1 MSTTQ
6 HKPED
11 NTPLQAQQEEVQV
24 ESSEFTTAT
33 VETSISAVTQ
43 PSGAIVARNWT
54 PSITPNSEIRT
65 FLYSAS
71 WQTSNAAGTLLTM
84 SSPSPL
90 SGPIALPHAF
100 MQNITLDPV
109 SGNTPTMSGLTHF
122 ALQYL
127 SNGLYRTGY
136 KVFVTINGTQF
147 HSGSLFVVAVPQ
159 PHVLLK
165 PLTNQLPNASVSYA
179 CGDVYNLAQQG
190 VFPSGRLLP
199 RTNSQLALDLPYVG
213 QDAYTSTA
221 NRPVDYFLFVIV
233 ETVLGIPTSGNA
245 PTLQVVVEAQPVAP
259 IFLAPHRPLSWTNNL
274 SNFTPIPALPSPAS
288 FQGVRVLPAQ
298 SGIASEALGAIQS
311 VHWKNNLNSLSHLP
325 PRIEDFR
332 SILSRPTI
340 KALVEVGT
348 SYQVGAVIAQWE
360 VSPINDIL
368 TTGTTTGVR
377 TIEGSTYLH
386 SFSRLFLQWTGSII
400 YTIEWTGPAVSA
412 GRLILGYQP
421 NAVRESKTNSYEPA
435 LPTGNILSS
444 LTQGPHVIWDLSNST
459 SISFRADYALPSDWA
474 AVNPLVSVSGTNGS
488 TQNGGV
494 INFSSSGSCFLALLT
509 PIVTP
514 TVTST
519 SFKLVLSES
528 AGPDFSLRYFAPR
541 SPNTYPIYN
550 GIVDQG
556 PVAVPEPLG
565 ETTQIGQEIS
575 VQKVL
580 EHPRYYG
587 NYTFTQNKVLEIP
600 LSLISY
606 STSNNNAQISPA
618 RLFPSLFTQ
627 IHADLRIIV
636 TTSSNTSVFVAYQ
649 PPGTT
654 PTVFGTV
661 PLTRTALSMANFTIF
676 STMAD
681 NTGFELIV
689 PYPGNHATFQTSLS
703 TTLRSDNVYQATQD
717 QNDPGNL
724 GTLLVVNKDIAA
736 TTANQISVTVYLALL
751 NAKCYIP
758 RPFGPLTS
766 QIVQPTALLARGAE
780 DEPDFWEDSEEGASV
795 FQAPH
800 VNNLEKG
807 DQIMLS
813 VTLDILESV
822 RELCSDLM
830 DDVDTV
836 RGRARAAKFAWMIQ
850 STFEE
855 WKKTDPDTSD
865 FFSDVSLV
873 EPVIFQSPP
882 PPTAREKAARLEE
895 FFDYMYGCVGID
907 CNEEEVHTIC
917 DAVNAVIDSFYDSD
931 GDFIGEI
938 RDRFA
943 ELPLSY
949 PEGPDCEGVWFRGE
963 FYRCLYVTT
972 QNRFFPQVAAYSP
985 LEVEHNL
992 FALYEALRQF
1002 ELMCIADPLSTSYH
1016 YQRLLFFLLQQA
1028 WVISEMKSMIR
1039 QKLAFL
1045 YTMIQHPERIFA
1057 GWDWEQFHTRPFRYI
1072 CSMVGV
1078 EAAQT
1083 DGFFSGTEEGEFQA
1097 PTSCDQKFWNLIRA
1111 YRDAMIVNPWHTFEV
1126 CYVSF
1131 YDLACRNDVPEWFKR
1146 AVEDACFDTL
1156 CARVAERVDVNNEVL
1171 IERFRQLYD
1180 EIFAEEPEFF
1190 SDDEFDENLQFQ
1202 APPPPSRQ
1210 PFPPIS
1216 PVLPRPPT
1224 PLPTEIPDDED
1235 EDEPDDIAVYYVDN
1249 GLYRH
1254 WGIRNRDQAI
1264 SLKAHGF
1271 QARVSYTPE
1280 DLGKHVD
1287 YTRIGYNEWCKAV
1300 CRLGQIYDYSITN
1313 NCTDFVEE
1321 ITSYRHSFQN
1331 TGYWL
1336 AAGIVAAA
1344 VATTAIFQSPPSWDE
1359 RPFYSEQT
1367 TPKEKKV
1374 SLRRFPTH
1382 RVHRWRR
1389 ATLEKIV
1396 QMKKIQFQAP
1406 INLQISNPAV
1416 DRAASVTTAATL
1428 ETLDEVKQM
1437 VPVLVNSASTVASSL
1452 SAASASV
1459 EHLTKSMESF
1469 LENATSAIP
1478 GVVSAMETSASELI
1492 SSASKKIASII
1503 LKVIGFTLVIFGNPS
1518 PSTIAG
1524 IVALLVA
1531 EVYDNAYLRKKMS
1544 DLAIS
1549 FSTKVKDLV
1558 GSFFGV
1564 TSCCD
1569 EEPIFEDIDEAFHR
1583 YMLTRTETDLEFQA
1597 PSRLQEFNQGVLAM
1611 KNVEWIIEKIKDLI
1625 DWLINK
1631 LKAKERATPEDYL
1644 KSRAD
1649 YITDL
1654 YRDSLATASCQNV
1667 DVLLLN
1673 QRIKDVRD
1681 MLAYCTNH
1689 RLAGATQILSRTL
1702 ANYEQT
1708 SRKLKTSVYSSR
1720 PEPLVVYIHGTPGVG
1735 KSLLSNMI
1743 ASAYCKRRGLD
1754 FKTSVFAQPPGSEYF
1769 DGYTGQPVHVIDDFC
1784 QNTTG
1789 EDVKLF
1795 CQMVSTTPFVP
1806 PMAALE
1812 EKGVQYRSR
1821 LILATSNMATPQSN
1835 EIRIPGALERRCHIK
1850 VRAILARAFQ
1860 TPAGRLDM
1868 TEAFK
1873 ELGPSK
1879 SPDFKADCPYLNGA
1893 AITLSVTRG
1902 EDRTREHM
1910 SVYDLCDMIFEEL
1923 DERDG
1928 CQSAFANIIYQA
1940 PSSNVI
1946 SFCKH
1951 VNHSPDSCHNIF
1963 IATPSGPIVHRFDSV
1978 NDRNAWLLSQ
1988 IPKLPDAGNVR
1999 CCPCKNPDCAKVQF
2013 SFKTSEDQIRS
2024 QVINFPGRE
2033 VAEWWLRYACG
2044 KPDGKYVLESEIWP
2058 APPVFI
2064 PTAQPLKNE
2073 SLEKELKKLKKRSLI
2088 SFTITGISAIAS
2100 AIGLLIYF
2108 LKRRRD
2114 PEPQAPYSGAGGRQR
2129 QPPQNRPVPQR
2140 IVHYQAPYRM
2150 PQIYTKIEKNCTS
2163 ITYNWDSH
2171 SFDLTALFIAGR
2183 TFVCNN
2189 HAFSKSNTVE
2199 ICGKK
2204 YKPEELNPELLV
2216 RPSGAT
2222 DVVICTLPKGDERK
2236 NLVPYLLSQKER
2248 PTHDDVLMV
2257 SRSKTISANF
2267 ECTGFKG
2274 RKSVSVK
2281 EYDNKDETEF
2291 NRCYTYDLK
2300 STPGMC
2306 GAALISR
2313 NPARETLLGIHFAG
2327 GPGVGIGVP
2336 LYKED
2341 FEHLFQGNLKPI
2353 EHPGQPNHIPRRS
2366 ALKKSPA
2373 YGAFPVKSEPA
2384 ILSQKD
2390 KRCEVELD
2398 EVMFSKHVPDHP
2410 GWPTLEPAMA
2420 YVVEELMAKCG
2431 FSKDDPTP
2439 MWTLDQ
2445 AINGDGV
2452 MEGIDM
2458 GQSAGYPFSAMGRS
2472 RKSFFEWNGEKWI
2485 PTEELEKLVQ
2495 HALEHPDDYYYATFL
2510 KDELRP
2516 IEKVR
2521 AGKTRL
2527 VDSDSL
2533 PRILAMRM
2541 VFGPLFEAMLRKN
2554 GSEIH
2559 SAVGCNP
2566 DVDWTRF
2573 YYEMGPDSFPY
2584 CFDLDYSC
2592 FDSSE
2597 PKIAF
2602 LLMAKYLEPYFQHDV
2617 TPFLA
2622 AVGTS
2627 KHVYGDKAFEME
2639 GGMPSGCVGT
2649 SMFNCINNS
2658 AFIVS
2663 ALIALKIN
2671 PSSCKWICYG
2681 DDVIISTDEKG
2692 LSRKIAE
2699 FYSKNTNLKVTP
2711 ASKSG
2716 DFPEESTFYDVS
2728 FLKRF
2733 FVHDSHYPEL
2743 IHPYMPLEH
2752 LEQSSM
2758 WQTDGEYQQKLES
2771 LAQLAFHAGGPDYRK
2786 FCETIQKQCRSRGVE
2801 VYFRPFEFHMA
2812 MWYAHFM

>member
-1 MSTTQ
+1 MSSSQ

-24 ESSEFTTAT
+24 ESSAFTTAT
-33 VETSISAVTQ
+33 TETSIVAQTQ
-43 PSGAIVARNWT
+43 QSGQVVRRNWV
-54 PSITPNSEIRT
+54 PSETPNSEIRT
-65 FLYSAS
+65 FLYAAS
-71 WQTSNAAGTLLTM
+71 WATNNAQGTMLTFN
-84 SSPSPL
+84 SPTAL
-90 SGPIALPHAF
+90 SGPIALPHALITGS
-100 MQNITLDPV
+100 QPTETLDPIT
-109 SGNTPTMSGLTHF
+109 GATPTMSGYTHF
-122 ALQYL
+122 GLQYV

-136 KVFVTINGTQF
+136 KLFVSVNGTQF
-147 HSGSLFVVAVPQ
+147 HSGSLFVICVPQ

-165 PLTNQLPNASVSYA
+165 PLSNQLPDVTLNYN
-179 CGDVYNLAQQG
+179 CGDIYNFAQQG
-190 VFPSGRLLP
+190 IFPSGRLLP
-199 RTNSQLALDLPYVG
+199 RSNSQLELDLPYSG

-221 NRPVDYFLFVIV
+221 TRHVDYFVFVLV
-233 ETVLGIPTSGNA
+233 ETPLGIPTQGTA
-245 PTLQVVVEAQPVAP
+245 PTLQVVVEAQPVKP
-259 IFLAPHRPLSWTNNL
+259 VFLAPHRPVRFTNNL
-274 SNFTPIPALPSPAS
+274 GTFTNLPALPAPAS
-288 FQGVRVLPAQ
+288 FEGVRILPAQ
-298 SGIASEALGAIQS
+298 SGIASEAQGAIQG
-311 VHWKNNLNSLSHLP
+311 VHWKNNHHSLDHLP
-325 PRIEDFR
+325 ARIEDFR
-332 SILSRPTI
+332 SLLSRPTI

-348 SYQVGAVIAQWE
+348 SYTVGTVLAQWE

-368 TTGTTTGVR
+368 TSGGATGVR
-377 TIEGSTYLH
+377 TIEGSTFLH
-386 SFSRLFLQWTGSII
+386 SFSRLFLQWTGSIV
-400 YTIEWTGPAVSA
+400 YTVEWTGPAVSA
-412 GRLILGYQP
+412 GRLILGFQP
-421 NAVRESKTNSYEPA
+421 NANRESKLGSYAPA
-435 LPTGNILSS
+435 LPTGNVLSS
-444 LTQGPHVIWDLSNST
+444 LSQGPHMIWDLSNST
-459 SISFRADYALPSDWA
+459 SMSFRADFALPSEWA
-474 AVNPLVSVSGTNGS
+474 AVNPLVTAGTAGGTNPS
-488 TQNGGV
+488 QTTQNGGV
-494 INFSSSGSCFLALLT
+494 INFSSSGSCYLALLT

-514 TVTST
+514 TVVQS
-519 SFKLVLSES
+519 SFKIVLSES

-550 GIVDQG
+550 GIIDQG
-556 PVAVPEPLG
+556 PVNIPEPLG
-565 ETTQIGQEIS
+565 ESTTPFQEIS
-575 VQKVL
+575 VAQVL
-580 EHPRYYG
+580 AHPRLYG
-587 NYTFTQNKVLEIP
+587 NFSFTQNRVLEIP

-606 STSNNNAQISPA
+606 SKGPGANTNSAQITPA
-618 RLFPSLFTQ
+618 RLFASLFTQ
-627 IHADLRIIV
+627 IQADLRIIV
-636 TTSSNTSVFVAYQ
+636 TTSANTSVFVAYQ

-654 PTVFGTV
+654 PTVFGQV
-661 PLTRTALSMANFTIF
+661 PLSRAALSMANFTIF

-681 NTGFELIV
+681 NVGFELVV
-689 PYPGNHATFQTSLS
+689 PYPGNHATFQTSLC
-703 TTLRSDNVYQATQD
+703 TTLRSDNVYQASQD

-724 GTLLVVNKDIAA
+724 GTLLVVNKDIAQA
-736 TTANQISVTVYLALL
+736 TVSQISVTVYLGLL
-751 NAKCYIP
+751 NAKCFIP

-766 QIVQPTALLARGAE
+766 QIVQPNSLSVRGAE
-780 DEPDFWEDSEEGASV
+780 DEPDFWEDQPEGEESF

-800 VNNLEKG
+800 LTSLKIEQAK
-807 DQIMLS
+807 DQ
-813 VTLDILESV
+813 V
-822 RELCSDLM
+822 
-830 DDVDTV
+830 
-836 RGRARAAKFAWMIQ
+836 AR
-850 STFEE
+850 FEE
-855 WKKTDPDTSD
+855 YFDWLYSEVGDTISPEHALAIC
-865 FFSDVSLV
+865 SAV
-873 EPVIFQSPP
+873 ENAINQC
-882 PPTAREKAARLEE
+882 
-895 FFDYMYGCVGID
+895 DD
-907 CNEEEVHTIC
+907 EVENQI
-917 DAVNAVIDSFYDSD
+917 A
-931 GDFIGEI
+931 
-938 RDRFA
+938 FA
-943 ELPLSY
+943 ELPLEY
-949 PEGPDCEGVWFRGE
+949 PQSLPCPGVWFRGE
-963 FYRCLYVTT
+963 FYRCCYLPPD
-972 QNRFFPQVAAYSP
+972 NRFFPQVAAHSP
-985 LEVEHNL
+985 LPVEHNL
-992 FALYEALRQF
+992 CELYEALRAF
-1002 ELMCIADPLSTSYH
+1002 ETMCLIDPLATSH
-1016 YQRLLFFLLQQA
+1016 CYQALLTQLLDSNWVIPEMKTEIRKKMCFLL
-1028 WVISEMKSMIR
+1028 EMLS
-1039 QKLAFL
+1039 
-1045 YTMIQHPERIFA
+1045 HPERIMA
-1057 GWDWEQFHTRPFRYI
+1057 HWNWESCHTQAFRNLCQRIGRPLAP
-1072 CSMVGV
+1072 SMI
-1078 EAAQT
+1078 
-1083 DGFFSGTEEGEFQA
+1083 DDDYFSDEEDAEFQA
-1097 PTSCDQKFWNLIRA
+1097 PTSCDQKFLNLIQS
-1111 YRDAMIVNPWHTFEV
+1111 YRSAMLVNPWHTFEV
-1126 CYVSF
+1126 AYISF
-1131 YDLACRNDVPEWFKR
+1131 YDLTLREDVPQWFKDQ
-1146 AVEDACFDTL
+1146 VDDVCFENL
-1156 CARVAERVDVNNEVL
+1156 CARAGDRIDVDNSVL
-1171 IERFRQLYD
+1171 LESYRQAFD
-1180 EIFAEEPEFF
+1180 ELFSEEPDFF
-1190 SDDEFDENLQFQ
+1190 SDDEIEAEFQ
-1202 APPPPSRQ
+1202 APKPPVVAASAPR
-1210 PFPPIS
+1210 
-1216 PVLPRPPT
+1216 PRPPT
-1224 PLPTEIPDDED
+1224 PLPSPVVSEDED
-1235 EDEPDDIAVYYVDN
+1235 EGEDEPDDIYVYYVDN

-1254 WGIRNRDQAI
+1254 WGIRSKQQAI

-1271 QARVSYTPE
+1271 QCRVSYTPE

-1287 YTRIGYNEWCKAV
+1287 YCAVGYNEWCKAV
-1300 CRLGQIYDYSITN
+1300 CRLGQIYDYSITH

-1321 ITSYRHSFQN
+1321 ITSYQYSFQN

-1336 AAGIVAAA
+1336 AAGVVAAA
-1344 VATTAIFQSPPSWDE
+1344 VATTAIFHSVPPSWDE
-1359 RPFYSEQT
+1359 RPFLPEKT
-1367 TPKEKKV
+1367 TPRV
-1374 SLRRFPTH
+1374 VVVAPRR
-1382 RVHRWRR
+1382 RVHKWRR

-1396 QMKKIQFQAP
+1396 ELKRKMLFQAP
-1406 INLQISNPAV
+1406 INIQLTNPAV
-1416 DRAASVTTAATL
+1416 DRAASITTTATL
-1428 ETLDEVKQM
+1428 ETLDEVKNM

-1459 EHLTKSMESF
+1459 EHLTKSMETF
-1469 LENATSAIP
+1469 LENATAAIP
-1478 GVVSAMETSASELI
+1478 GAVSAMESTAGELI

-1524 IVALLVA
+1524 VIALLVA

-1544 DLAIS
+1544 DLAVS
-1549 FSTKVKDLV
+1549 FTSKIKDLV
-1558 GSFFGV
+1558 GSLFGV
-1564 TSCCD
+1564 SSCCD
-1569 EEPIFEDIDEAFHR
+1569 EEPIFDDIDDAFHR
-1583 YMLTRTETDLEFQA
+1583 YMLTRTETDFEFQA

-1611 KNVEWIIEKIKDLI
+1611 KNVEWIIEKVKELI
-1625 DWLINK
+1625 DWLIAK
-1631 LKAKERATPEDYL
+1631 LKSKEKSSPEDYL

-1667 DVLLLN
+1667 DVNLLN
-1673 QRIKDVRD
+1673 QRVKDTRD

-1689 RLAGATQILSRTL
+1689 RLAGAAHILSRTL

-1708 SRKLKTSVYSSR
+1708 SRKLKTSVYASR
-1720 PEPLVVYIHGTPGVG
+1720 PEPLVIYIHGSPGVG
-1735 KSLLSNMI
+1735 KSLLSNII
-1743 ASAYCKRRGLD
+1743 ASAYCKRKGID

-1850 VRAILARAFQ
+1850 VRAVLARAFQ

-1868 TEAFK
+1868 AEAFK
-1873 ELGPSK
+1873 ELGPAK

-1893 AITLSVTRG
+1893 AMTLSVTRG

-1910 SVYDLCDMIFEEL
+1910 SVYDLCDMIFDEL

-1928 CQSAFANIIYQA
+1928 NQTAFSNIIFQS
-1940 PSSNVI
+1940 PSQNVI

-1951 VNHSPDSCHNIF
+1951 VDHSPDSCFNIF
-1963 IATPSGPIVHRFDSV
+1963 IATSQGPIVHRFDSAE
-1978 NDRNAWLLSQ
+1978 DRNSWLQSQ
-1988 IPKLPDAGNVR
+1988 IPPLPKAGNVR
-1999 CCPCKNPDCAKVQF
+1999 CCPCKNPDCAKIQF
-2013 SFKTSEDQIRS
+2013 TFKTDDEQIRS

-2033 VAEWWLRYACG
+2033 VAEWWLRFVCGRPGSAYA
-2044 KPDGKYVLESEIWP
+2044 LESEIWP
-2058 APPVFI
+2058 APPIFI
-2064 PTAQPLKNE
+2064 PTAQPIKNE
-2073 SLEKELKKLKKRSLI
+2073 SIEKELKKLKKRSLI

-2108 LKRRRD
+2108 LRRRRD

-2129 QPPQNRPVPQR
+2129 QPPQQRPVPQR

-2150 PQIYTKIEKNCTS
+2150 PQIYPKVEKNCTS
-2163 ITYNWDSH
+2163 ITFHQDSH
-2171 SFDLTALFIAGR
+2171 SFDLTALFICGR

-2189 HAFSKSNTVE
+2189 HAFSHSHTIE
-2199 ICGKK
+2199 IGGHK
-2204 YKPEELNPELLV
+2204 YKPEELSPELLV

-2222 DVVICTLPKGDERK
+2222 DVVICTLPRGDERK
-2236 NLVPYLLSQKER
+2236 NLVPYLLSQKDR
-2248 PTHDDVLMV
+2248 PTNDDVLMV
-2257 SRSKTISANF
+2257 SRSKTIAANF
-2267 ECTGFKG
+2267 ECTNLRG
-2274 RKSVSVK
+2274 RKSVCVK
-2281 EYDNKDETEF
+2281 EFDNADEQNF
-2291 NRCYTYDLK
+2291 HRCYTYDLK

-2341 FEHLFQGNLKPI
+2341 FAHLFQGNLKPI

-2390 KRCEVELD
+2390 KRCEVDLD
-2398 EVMFSKHVPDHP
+2398 EVMFSKHVPDHE

-2420 YVVEELMAKCG
+2420 YVVEELMQKCG
-2431 FSKDDPTP
+2431 FSKDDPVP
-2439 MWTLDQ
+2439 MWTLEQ

-2458 GQSAGYPFSAMGRS
+2458 GQSAGYPFSAQGRS
-2472 RKSFFEWNGEKWI
+2472 RRSFFEWDGEKWQA
-2485 PTEELEKLVQ
+2485 TEELKKLVE

-2516 IEKVR
+2516 SEKVK

-2597 PKIAF
+2597 PKVAF

-2622 AVGTS
+2622 AVATS
-2627 KHVYGDKAFEME
+2627 KHVYGDKAYEME

-2663 ALIALKIN
+2663 ALIALKVS
-2671 PSSCKWICYG
+2671 PDSCKWICYG
-2681 DDVIISTDEKG
+2681 DDVIISTDEKA
-2692 LSRKIAE
+2692 LSRRIAD
-2699 FYSKNTNLKVTP
+2699 FYAKNTNLKVTP
-2711 ASKSG
+2711 ACKSG
-2716 DFPEESTFYDVS
+2716 DFPEESTFYEVS

-2733 FVHDSHYPEL
+2733 FVHDSHYPQL

-2758 WQTDGEYQQKLES
+2758 WQTDGEYQQKLDS

-2786 FCETIQKQCRSRGVE
+2786 FCDTIQKKCRSRGTE
-2801 VYFRPFEFHMA
+2801 VYFRPFEYYMA

>member
-1 MSTTQ
+1 MSSSQ

-24 ESSEFTTAT
+24 ESSAFTTAT
-33 VETSISAVTQ
+33 TETSIVAQTQ
-43 PSGAIVARNWT
+43 QSGQVVRRNWV
-54 PSITPNSEIRT
+54 PSETPNSEIRT
-65 FLYSAS
+65 FLYAAD
-71 WQTSNAAGTLLTM
+71 WQTSNAQGTMLTFT
-84 SSPSPL
+84 SPTRL
-90 SGPIALPHAF
+90 SGPIALPHAL
-100 MQNITLDPV
+100 ITGSQATEVLDPIT
-109 SGNTPTMSGLTHF
+109 GADPTMSGYTHF
-122 ALQYL
+122 GLQYV

-136 KVFVTINGTQF
+136 KIFVSVNGTQF
-147 HSGSLFVVAVPQ
+147 HSGSLFVVCVPQ

-165 PLTNQLPNASVSYA
+165 PLSNQLPNVALNYN

-190 VFPSGRLLP
+190 IFPSGRLLP
-199 RTNSQLALDLPYVG
+199 RSNSQLEIDLPYAG

-221 NRPVDYFLFVIV
+221 TRHVDYFIFVIV
-233 ETVLGIPTSGNA
+233 ETLLGIPTSGNA
-245 PTLQVVVEAQPVAP
+245 PTLQVVVEAQPVKP
-259 IFLAPHRPLSWTNNL
+259 VFLAPHRPIRFTNNL
-274 SNFTPIPALPSPAS
+274 STFTPLPALPAPAS
-288 FQGVRVLPAQ
+288 FEGVRVLPAQ
-298 SGIASEALGAIQS
+298 SGIASEAQGAIQG
-311 VHWKNNLNSLSHLP
+311 VHWRNNHHSLDHLP
-325 PRIEDFR
+325 ARIEDFR
-332 SILSRPTI
+332 ALLSRPTI

-348 SYQVGAVIAQWE
+348 SYTVGTVLAQWE

-368 TTGTTTGVR
+368 TSGGQNGVR
-377 TIEGSTYLH
+377 TIEGSTFLH
-386 SFSRLFLQWTGSII
+386 SFSRLFLQWTGSIV
-400 YTIEWTGPAVSA
+400 YTVEWTGPAVSA
-412 GRLILGYQP
+412 GRIILGFQP
-421 NAVRESKTNSYEPA
+421 NANRESKLGSYAPA
-435 LPTGNILSS
+435 LPTGNVLSS
-444 LTQGPHVIWDLSNST
+444 LTQGPHMIWDLSNST
-459 SISFRADYALPSDWA
+459 SMSFRADFALPSEWA
-474 AVNPLVSVSGTNGS
+474 AVNPLVSAGSNTGGTDSRS

-494 INFSSSGSCFLALLT
+494 INFTSSGSCYLALLT

-514 TVTST
+514 TVVQS
-519 SFKLVLSES
+519 SFKIVLSES

-550 GIVDQG
+550 GIIDQG
-556 PVAVPEPLG
+556 PVNIPEPLG
-565 ETTQIGQEIS
+565 ESTTPFQEIS
-575 VQKVL
+575 VSQVL
-580 EHPRYYG
+580 AHPRFYG
-587 NYTFTQNKVLEIP
+587 NFIFTQNRVLEIP

-606 STSNNNAQISPA
+606 SDGTGNGHNTAQISPA
-618 RLFPSLFTQ
+618 RLFASLFTQ
-627 IHADLRIIV
+627 IQADLRIIV
-636 TTSSNTSVFVAYQ
+636 TTSANTSVFVAYQ

-654 PTVFGTV
+654 PTVFGQV
-661 PLTRTALSMANFTIF
+661 PLSRAALSMANFTIF

-681 NTGFELIV
+681 NVGFELVV

-703 TTLRSDNVYQATQD
+703 TTLRSDNVYQASQD

-724 GTLLVVNKDIAA
+724 GTLLVVNKDIAQ
-736 TTANQISVTVYLALL
+736 TTVSQISVTVYLGLL
-751 NAKCYIP
+751 NAKCFVP

-766 QIVQPTALLARGAE
+766 QIVQPASLSVRGA
-780 DEPDFWEDSEEGASV
+780 DNEPDFWEDQPEGEESF

-800 VNNLEKG
+800 LTTLKQEQAKDQAARFEEYFDWLYAEIG
-807 DQIMLS
+807 DS
-813 VTLDILESV
+813 VTPEHALAICAAVERAINQCDDEIENQM
-822 RELCSDLM
+822 LC
-830 DDVDTV
+830 
-836 RGRARAAKFAWMIQ
+836 
-850 STFEE
+850 
-855 WKKTDPDTSD
+855 
-865 FFSDVSLV
+865 
-873 EPVIFQSPP
+873 
-882 PPTAREKAARLEE
+882 
-895 FFDYMYGCVGID
+895 
-907 CNEEEVHTIC
+907 
-917 DAVNAVIDSFYDSD
+917 
-931 GDFIGEI
+931 
-938 RDRFA
+938 A
-943 ELPLSY
+943 ELPLEY
-949 PEGPDCEGVWFRGE
+949 PKSLPCPGVWFRGE
-963 FYRCLYVTT
+963 FYRCCYLPPE
-972 QNRFFPQVAAYSP
+972 NRFFPQVAAYSP
-985 LEVEHNL
+985 LPVEHNL
-992 FALYEALRQF
+992 CELYEALRAF
-1002 ELMCIADPLSTSYH
+1002 EIMCMIDPLSTSH
-1016 YQRLLFFLLQQA
+1016 CYQGLLQQLLGSNWVIPEMKAMIRRKLCFLLQM
-1028 WVISEMKSMIR
+1028 IS
-1039 QKLAFL
+1039 Q
-1045 YTMIQHPERIFA
+1045 PERLLPH
-1057 GWDWEQFHTRPFRYI
+1057 WDWEACHTQAFRDL
-1072 CSMVGV
+1072 CQRVGKPLAPSMI
-1078 EAAQT
+1078 
-1083 DGFFSGTEEGEFQA
+1083 DYDYFSGEEEAEFQA
-1097 PTSCDQKFWNLIRA
+1097 PTSCDQKFLNLIQC
-1111 YRDAMIVNPWHTFEV
+1111 YRNAMLVNPWHTFEV
-1126 CYVSF
+1126 AYISF
-1131 YDLACRNDVPEWFKR
+1131 YDLTLRDDVPQWFKDQ
-1146 AVEDACFDTL
+1146 VDDVCYENL
-1156 CARVAERVDVNNEVL
+1156 CASTGDRIDADNSVL
-1171 IERFRQLYD
+1171 LESYRQAFD
-1180 EIFAEEPEFF
+1180 ELFSEEPDFF
-1190 SDDEFDENLQFQ
+1190 SDDEIEAEFQ
-1202 APPPPSRQ
+1202 APKPPRPAASA
-1210 PFPPIS
+1210 PIS
-1216 PVLPRPPT
+1216 RPPT
-1224 PLPTEIPDDED
+1224 PLPSPVVSED
-1235 EDEPDDIAVYYVDN
+1235 EDEGEDDPDDIHVYYVDT

-1254 WGIRNRDQAI
+1254 WGIRNRQQAI

-1271 QARVSYTPE
+1271 QCRVSYTPE
-1280 DLGKHVD
+1280 DLGNHVD
-1287 YTRIGYNEWCKAV
+1287 YCTVGYNEWCKAV
-1300 CRLGQIYDYSITN
+1300 CRLGQTYDYSITH

-1321 ITSYRHSFQN
+1321 ITSYQYSFQN

-1336 AAGIVAAA
+1336 AAGVVAAA
-1344 VATTAIFQSPPSWDE
+1344 VATTAIFHSVPPSWDE
-1359 RPFYSEQT
+1359 RPFLPEKT
-1367 TPKEKKV
+1367 TPRV
-1374 SLRRFPTH
+1374 VVATPRQ
-1382 RVHRWRR
+1382 RVHKWRK
-1389 ATLEKIV
+1389 ATLEKIIEIKRK
-1396 QMKKIQFQAP
+1396 MFFQAP
-1406 INLQISNPAV
+1406 INIQLTNPAV
-1416 DRAASVTTAATL
+1416 DRAASITTTATL
-1428 ETLDEVKQM
+1428 ETLDEVKNM

-1459 EHLTKSMESF
+1459 EHLTKSMETF
-1469 LENATSAIP
+1469 LENATAAIP
-1478 GVVSAMETSASELI
+1478 GAVSAMESTAGELI

-1524 IVALLVA
+1524 VIALLVA
-1531 EVYDNAYLRKKMS
+1531 EVYDNAYLRQKMS
-1544 DLAIS
+1544 DLAVS
-1549 FSTKVKDLV
+1549 FTSKIKDLV
-1558 GSFFGV
+1558 GSLFGV
-1564 TSCCD
+1564 SSCCD
-1569 EEPIFEDIDEAFHR
+1569 EEPIFDDIDDAFHR
-1583 YMLTRTETDLEFQA
+1583 YMLTRTETDFEFQA

-1611 KNVEWIIEKIKDLI
+1611 KNVEWIIEKVKELI
-1625 DWLINK
+1625 DWLITK
-1631 LKAKERATPEDYL
+1631 LKSKEKSSPEDYL

-1667 DVLLLN
+1667 DVNLLN
-1673 QRIKDVRD
+1673 QRVKDTRD

-1689 RLAGATQILSRTL
+1689 RLAGAAHILSRTL

-1708 SRKLKTSVYSSR
+1708 SRKLKTSVYASR
-1720 PEPLVVYIHGTPGVG
+1720 PEPLVIYIHGSPGVG
-1735 KSLLSNMI
+1735 KSLLSNII
-1743 ASAYCKRRGLD
+1743 ASAYCKRKGID

-1850 VRAILARAFQ
+1850 VRAVLARAFQ

-1868 TEAFK
+1868 AEAFK
-1873 ELGPSK
+1873 ELGPAK

-1893 AITLSVTRG
+1893 AMTLSVTRG

-1910 SVYDLCDMIFEEL
+1910 SVYDLCDMIFDEL

-1928 CQSAFANIIYQA
+1928 NQTAFSNIIFQS
-1940 PSSNVI
+1940 PSQNVI

-1951 VNHSPDSCHNIF
+1951 VDHSPDSCYNIF
-1963 IATPSGPIVHRFDSV
+1963 IATSQGPIVHRFDSV
-1978 NDRNAWLLSQ
+1978 EDRNSWLQSQ
-1988 IPKLPDAGNVR
+1988 IPVLPKAGNVR
-1999 CCPCKNPDCAKVQF
+1999 CCPCKNPDCAKIQF
-2013 SFKTSEDQIRS
+2013 TFKTDDEQIRS

-2033 VAEWWLRYACG
+2033 VAEWWLRFVCGRPGSAYA
-2044 KPDGKYVLESEIWP
+2044 LESEIWP
-2058 APPVFI
+2058 APPIFI
-2064 PTAQPLKNE
+2064 PTAQPIRND
-2073 SLEKELKKLKKRSLI
+2073 SIEKELKKLKKRSLI

-2108 LKRRRD
+2108 LRRRRD

-2129 QPPQNRPVPQR
+2129 QPPQQRPVPQR

-2150 PQIYTKIEKNCTS
+2150 PQIYPKVEKNCTS
-2163 ITYNWDSH
+2163 VTFHQDSH
-2171 SFDLTALFIAGR
+2171 SFDLTALFICGR

-2189 HAFSKSNTVE
+2189 HAFSHSHTIE
-2199 ICGKK
+2199 IAGCK
-2204 YKPEELNPELLV
+2204 YKPEELSPELLV
-2216 RPSGAT
+2216 RPSGVT
-2222 DVVICTLPKGDERK
+2222 DVVICTLPRGDERK
-2236 NLVPYLLSQKER
+2236 NLVPYLLSQKDR
-2248 PTHDDVLMV
+2248 PTNDDVLMV
-2257 SRSKTISANF
+2257 SRSKTIAANF
-2267 ECTGFKG
+2267 ECTNLRG
-2274 RKSVSVK
+2274 RKSVCVK
-2281 EYDNKDETEF
+2281 EFDNAEEQNF
-2291 NRCYTYDLK
+2291 HRCYTYDLK

-2341 FEHLFQGNLKPI
+2341 FAHLFQGNLKPI

-2390 KRCEVELD
+2390 KRCEVDLD
-2398 EVMFSKHVPDHP
+2398 EVMFSKHVPDHE

-2420 YVVEELMAKCG
+2420 YVVEELMQKCG
-2431 FSKDDPTP
+2431 FSKDDPVP
-2439 MWTLDQ
+2439 MWTLEQ

-2458 GQSAGYPFSAMGRS
+2458 GQSAGYPFSAQGRS
-2472 RKSFFEWNGEKWI
+2472 RRSFFEWDGEKWQA
-2485 PTEELEKLVQ
+2485 TEELKKLVD
-2495 HALEHPDDYYYATFL
+2495 HALQHPDDYYYATFL

-2516 IEKVR
+2516 SEKVK

-2597 PKIAF
+2597 PKVAF

-2622 AVGTS
+2622 AVATS
-2627 KHVYGDKAFEME
+2627 KHVYGDKAYEME

-2663 ALIALKIN
+2663 ALIALKVS
-2671 PSSCKWICYG
+2671 PDSCKWICYG
-2681 DDVIISTDEKG
+2681 DDVIISTDEKA
-2692 LSRKIAE
+2692 LSRRIAD

-2711 ASKSG
+2711 ACKSG
-2716 DFPEESTFYDVS
+2716 DFPEESTFYEVS

-2733 FVHDSHYPEL
+2733 FVHDSHYPQL

-2758 WQTDGEYQQKLES
+2758 WQTDGEYQQKLDS

-2786 FCETIQKQCRSRGVE
+2786 FCDTIQKKCRSRGTE
-2801 VYFRPFEFHMA
+2801 VYFRPFEYYMA

>member
-1 MSTTQ
+1 MSSSQ

-24 ESSEFTTAT
+24 ESSVFTTAT
-33 VETSISAVTQ
+33 AETSIKAVTQ
-43 PSGAIVARNWT
+43 KSGSIISRNWV
-54 PSITPNSEIRT
+54 PSETPNSAVRT
-65 FLYSAS
+65 FLFSGQWTS
-71 WQTSNAAGTLLTM
+71 TQTQGTLIGFNAPATWN
-84 SSPSPL
+84 
-90 SGPIALPHAF
+90 GPIPLPHSL
-100 MQNITLDPV
+100 ITGSGVGGNDLDPITA
-109 SGNTPTMSGLTHF
+109 NTPTMSGVTHF
-122 ALQYL
+122 GLQYAA
-127 SNGLYRTGY
+127 NGLYRTGY
-136 KVFVTINGTQF
+136 KLFVSINGTQF
-147 HSGSLFVVAVPQ
+147 HSGSLFVVAVPE

-165 PLTNQLPNASVSYA
+165 PLTNQLPNVSVAFA

-190 VFPSGRLLP
+190 IFPSGRLLP
-199 RTNSQLALDLPYVG
+199 RTNSQLELDLPYAG
-213 QDAYTSTA
+213 QDPYKSTA
-221 NRPVDYFLFVIV
+221 TRPVDYLVFVFV
-233 ETVLGIPTSGNA
+233 ETPLGIPTTGTA
-245 PTLQVVVEAQPVAP
+245 PTLQIVVEAEPVNP
-259 IFLAPHRPLSWTNNL
+259 VFLAPHRPIAFTNNL
-274 SNFTPIPALPSPAS
+274 TSFQQVPALPAPAS
-288 FQGVRVLPAQ
+288 FEGVRVLPGQ
-298 SGIASEALGAIQS
+298 SGVASEAVGALQS
-311 VHWKNNLNSLSHLP
+311 VTWKNNLHTLSHLP

-332 SILSRPTI
+332 SMLSRPTV
-340 KALVEVGT
+340 KALIDVGSAYTVGT
-348 SYQVGAVIAQWE
+348 VLAQWE
-360 VSPINDIL
+360 VSPINDIF
-368 TTGTTTGVR
+368 TQGGTTGVR
-377 TIEGSTYLH
+377 TIEGSTFLH
-386 SFSRLFLQWTGSII
+386 SFSRLFLQWTGSIV
-400 YTIEWTGPAVSA
+400 YTVEWTGPAVSA

-421 NAVRESKTNSYEPA
+421 NAARESKLGSYAPA
-435 LPTGNILSS
+435 LPTGNVLSS
-444 LTQGPHVIWDLSNST
+444 LTQGPHMIWDLSNST
-459 SISFRADYALPSDWA
+459 SMSFRADYALPSEWA
-474 AVNPLVSVSGTNGS
+474 AVNPLVTAGTSPNQT

-494 INFSSSGSCFLALLT
+494 MNFCSSGSCFLALLT

-514 TVTST
+514 TVTQT
-519 SFKLVLSES
+519 SFKIVLSES
-528 AGPDFSLRYFAPR
+528 AGPDYCVRYFAPR

-556 PVAVPEPLG
+556 PVSIPEPLG
-565 ETTQIGQEIS
+565 ESTEIGQDVS
-575 VQKVL
+575 VEKVL
-580 EHPRYYG
+580 AHPRFYG
-587 NYTFTQNKVLEIP
+587 NFKFRQNTVLEIP

-606 STSNNNAQISPA
+606 STGTGSNNNTARISPA
-618 RLFPSLFTQ
+618 RLFASLFTQ

-636 TTSSNTSVFVAYQ
+636 TTSANTSVFVAYQ

-654 PTVFGTV
+654 PTVFGQV
-661 PLTRTALSMANFTIF
+661 PLSRAALSMANFTIF

-681 NTGFELIV
+681 NVGFELVV

-703 TTLRSDNVYQATQD
+703 TTLRSDNVYQASQD

-724 GTLLVVNKDIAA
+724 GTLLVVNKDIAQA
-736 TTANQISVTVYLALL
+736 TVSQISVTVYLGLL
-751 NAKCYIP
+751 NAKCFIP

-766 QIVQPTALLARGAE
+766 QIVQPASLSVRGAD
-780 DEPDFWEDSEEGASV
+780 DEPDFWEDQPEGEESF

-800 VNNLEKG
+800 LTSLKIEQAK
-807 DQIMLS
+807 DQVARFEEYFDWLYS
-813 VTLDILESV
+813 EVG
-822 RELCSDLM
+822 
-830 DDVDTV
+830 DTV
-836 RGRARAAKFAWMIQ
+836 SPEHALAICAA
-850 STFEE
+850 
-855 WKKTDPDTSD
+855 
-865 FFSDVSLV
+865 V
-873 EPVIFQSPP
+873 ENVINQC
-882 PPTAREKAARLEE
+882 
-895 FFDYMYGCVGID
+895 DD
-907 CNEEEVHTIC
+907 EVENQI
-917 DAVNAVIDSFYDSD
+917 A
-931 GDFIGEI
+931 
-938 RDRFA
+938 FA
-943 ELPLSY
+943 ELPLEY
-949 PEGPDCEGVWFRGE
+949 PSSLPCPGVWFRGE
-963 FYRCLYVTT
+963 FYRCCYLPPD
-972 QNRFFPQVAAYSP
+972 NRFFPQVAAHSP
-985 LEVEHNL
+985 LPVEHNL
-992 FALYEALRQF
+992 CELYEALRAF
-1002 ELMCIADPLSTSYH
+1002 EIMCMIDPLATSH
-1016 YQRLLFFLLQQA
+1016 CYQALLVQLLNSEWVIPEMKAEIRKKMCFLL
-1028 WVISEMKSMIR
+1028 VMIS
-1039 QKLAFL
+1039 
-1045 YTMIQHPERIFA
+1045 HPERIMA
-1057 GWDWEQFHTRPFRYI
+1057 HWDWESCHTQAFRNLCQRIGRPLAP
-1072 CSMVGV
+1072 SMI
-1078 EAAQT
+1078 
-1083 DGFFSGTEEGEFQA
+1083 DDDYFSGEEDVEFQA
-1097 PTSCDQKFWNLIRA
+1097 PTSCDQKFLNLIQC
-1111 YRDAMIVNPWHTFEV
+1111 YRSAMLVNPWHTFEV
-1126 CYVSF
+1126 AYISF
-1131 YDLACRNDVPEWFKR
+1131 YDLTLREDVPQWFKDQ
-1146 AVEDACFDTL
+1146 VDEVCFENL
-1156 CARVAERVDVNNEVL
+1156 CARAGDRIDVDNSVL
-1171 IERFRQLYD
+1171 LESYRQAFD
-1180 EIFAEEPEFF
+1180 ELFSEEPDFF
-1190 SDDEFDENLQFQ
+1190 SDDEIEAEFQ
-1202 APPPPSRQ
+1202 APKPPVVAASAPK
-1210 PFPPIS
+1210 
-1216 PVLPRPPT
+1216 PRLPT
-1224 PLPTEIPDDED
+1224 PLPSPVVSEDED
-1235 EDEPDDIAVYYVDN
+1235 EDEDELDDIHVYYVDN

-1254 WGIRNRDQAI
+1254 WGIRSKHQAI

-1271 QARVSYTPE
+1271 QCRVSYTPE
-1280 DLGKHVD
+1280 DLGDHVD
-1287 YTRIGYNEWCKAV
+1287 YCAVGYNEWCKAV
-1300 CRLGQIYDYSITN
+1300 CRLGQIYDYSITH

-1321 ITSYRHSFQN
+1321 ITSYQYSFQN

-1336 AAGIVAAA
+1336 AAGVVAAA
-1344 VATTAIFQSPPSWDE
+1344 VATTAIFHSVPPSWDE
-1359 RPFYSEQT
+1359 RPFLPEKM
-1367 TPKEKKV
+1367 TPRV
-1374 SLRRFPTH
+1374 VVVAPRR

-1389 ATLEKIV
+1389 ATLERIIELKRK
-1396 QMKKIQFQAP
+1396 MLFQAP
-1406 INLQISNPAV
+1406 INIQLTNPAV
-1416 DRAASVTTAATL
+1416 DRAASITTTATL
-1428 ETLDEVKQM
+1428 ETLDEVKNM

-1459 EHLTKSMESF
+1459 EHLTKSMETF
-1469 LENATSAIP
+1469 LENATAAIP
-1478 GVVSAMETSASELI
+1478 GAVSAMESTAGELI

-1524 IVALLVA
+1524 VIALLVA

-1544 DLAIS
+1544 DLAVS
-1549 FSTKVKDLV
+1549 FTSKIKDLV
-1558 GSFFGV
+1558 GSLFGV
-1564 TSCCD
+1564 SSCCD
-1569 EEPIFEDIDEAFHR
+1569 EEPIFDDIDDAFHR
-1583 YMLTRTETDLEFQA
+1583 YMLTRTETDFEFQA

-1611 KNVEWIIEKIKDLI
+1611 KNVEWIIEKVKELI
-1625 DWLINK
+1625 DWLIAK
-1631 LKAKERATPEDYL
+1631 LKSKEKSSPEDYL

-1667 DVLLLN
+1667 DVNLLN
-1673 QRIKDVRD
+1673 QRVKDTRD

-1689 RLAGATQILSRTL
+1689 RLAGAAHILSRTL

-1708 SRKLKTSVYSSR
+1708 SRKLKTSVYASR
-1720 PEPLVVYIHGTPGVG
+1720 PEPLVIYIHGSPGVG
-1735 KSLLSNMI
+1735 KSLLSNII
-1743 ASAYCKRRGLD
+1743 ASAYCKRKGID

-1850 VRAILARAFQ
+1850 VRAVLARAFQ

-1868 TEAFK
+1868 AEAFK
-1873 ELGPSK
+1873 ELGPAK

-1893 AITLSVTRG
+1893 AMTLSVTRG

-1910 SVYDLCDMIFEEL
+1910 SVYDLCDMIFDEL

-1928 CQSAFANIIYQA
+1928 NQTAFSNIIFQS
-1940 PSSNVI
+1940 PSQNVI

-1951 VNHSPDSCHNIF
+1951 VDHSPDSCFNIF
-1963 IATPSGPIVHRFDSV
+1963 IATSQGPIVHRFDSV
-1978 NDRNAWLLSQ
+1978 EDRNSWLHSQ
-1988 IPKLPDAGNVR
+1988 IPSLPKAGNVR
-1999 CCPCKNPDCAKVQF
+1999 CCPCKNPDCAKIQF
-2013 SFKTSEDQIRS
+2013 TFKTDDEQIRS
-2024 QVINFPGRE
+2024 QVIDFPGRE
-2033 VAEWWLRYACG
+2033 VADWWLRFVCGRPGSQYA
-2044 KPDGKYVLESEIWP
+2044 LESEIWP
-2058 APPVFI
+2058 APPIFI
-2064 PTAQPLKNE
+2064 PTAQPIKNE
-2073 SLEKELKKLKKRSLI
+2073 SIEKELKKLKKRSLI

-2108 LKRRRD
+2108 LRRRRD

-2129 QPPQNRPVPQR
+2129 QPPQQRPVPQR

-2150 PQIYTKIEKNCTS
+2150 PQIYPKVEKNCTS
-2163 ITYNWDSH
+2163 ITFHQDSH
-2171 SFDLTALFIAGR
+2171 SFDLTALFICGR

-2189 HAFSKSNTVE
+2189 HAFSHSHTIEV
-2199 ICGKK
+2199 CGQK
-2204 YKPEELNPELLV
+2204 YKPEELSPELLV
-2216 RPSGAT
+2216 RPSGVT
-2222 DVVICTLPKGDERK
+2222 DVVICTLPRGDERK
-2236 NLVPYLLSQKER
+2236 NLVPYLLSQKDR
-2248 PTHDDVLMV
+2248 PSNDDVLMV
-2257 SRSKTISANF
+2257 SRSKTIAANF
-2267 ECTGFKG
+2267 ECTNLRG
-2274 RKSVSVK
+2274 RKSVCVK
-2281 EYDNKDETEF
+2281 EFDNADEQNF
-2291 NRCYTYDLK
+2291 HRCYTYDLK

-2341 FEHLFQGNLKPI
+2341 FTHLFQGNLKPI

-2390 KRCEVELD
+2390 KRCEVDLD
-2398 EVMFSKHVPDHP
+2398 EVMFSKHVPDHE

-2420 YVVEELMAKCG
+2420 YVVEELMQKCG
-2431 FSKDDPTP
+2431 FSKDDPVP
-2439 MWTLDQ
+2439 MWTLEQ

-2458 GQSAGYPFSAMGRS
+2458 GQSAGYPFSAQGRS
-2472 RKSFFEWNGEKWI
+2472 RRSFFEWDGEKWQA
-2485 PTEELEKLVQ
+2485 TEELKKLVD
-2495 HALEHPDDYYYATFL
+2495 HALQHPDDYYYATFL

-2516 IEKVR
+2516 SEKVK

-2597 PKIAF
+2597 PKVAF

-2622 AVGTS
+2622 AVATS
-2627 KHVYGDKAFEME
+2627 KHVYGDKAYEME

-2663 ALIALKIN
+2663 ALIALKVS
-2671 PSSCKWICYG
+2671 PDSCKWICYG
-2681 DDVIISTDEKG
+2681 DDVIISTDERA
-2692 LSRKIAE
+2692 LSRRIAD

-2711 ASKSG
+2711 ACKSG
-2716 DFPEESTFYDVS
+2716 DFPEESTFYEVS

-2733 FVHDSHYPEL
+2733 FVHDSHYPQL

-2758 WQTDGEYQQKLES
+2758 WQTDGEYQQKLDS

-2786 FCETIQKQCRSRGVE
+2786 FCDTIQKKCRSRGTE
-2801 VYFRPFEFHMA
+2801 VYFRPFEYYMA

>member
-11 NTPLQAQQEEVQV
+11 NTPLQAQQEEVLV
-24 ESSEFTTAT
+24 ESSVFTTAT
-33 VETSISAVTQ
+33 SETSIRASTQ
-43 PSGAIVARNWT
+43 NSGSIVARNWV
-54 PSITPNSEIRT
+54 PSRTPNSAVRT
-65 FLYSAS
+65 FLFSGNWA
-71 WQTSNAAGTLLTM
+71 TSNTQGSLISFTNPTNI
-84 SSPSPL
+84 
-90 SGPIALPHAF
+90 SGPIPLPHALIIGSGV
-100 MQNITLDPV
+100 NGNRLDPV
-109 SGNTPTMSGLTHF
+109 TDATATMSGVTHF
-122 ALQYL
+122 GLQYNA
-127 SNGLYRTGY
+127 NGLYRTGY
-136 KVFVTINGTQF
+136 KVYVSINGTQF

-159 PHVLLK
+159 PHILLK
-165 PLTNQLPNASVSYA
+165 PLTNQLPNVTLPYA
-179 CGDVYNLAQQG
+179 CGDVYNYAQQG
-190 VFPSGRLLP
+190 IFPSGRLLP
-199 RTNSQLALDLPYVG
+199 RSNSQLELDLPYVG
-213 QDAYTSTA
+213 QDPYTSTA
-221 NRPVDYFLFVIV
+221 TRPVDYLIFVIV
-233 ETVLGIPTSGNA
+233 ETPLGIPTTGTA
-245 PTLQVVVEAQPVAP
+245 PTLQVVVEAEPVDP
-259 IFLAPHRPLSWTNNL
+259 VFLAPHRPIGFTNNL
-274 SNFTPIPALPSPAS
+274 GNYTPLPALPAPAS
-288 FQGVRVLPAQ
+288 FEGVRVLPAQ
-298 SGIASEALGAIQS
+298 SGIASEAMGAVQS
-311 VHWKNNLNSLSHLP
+311 VQWKNKHNTLSHLP

-332 SILSRPTI
+332 GMLSRPTV
-340 KALVEVGT
+340 KALVEVGS
-348 SYQVGAVIAQWE
+348 SYTVGTVLAQWE

-368 TTGTTTGVR
+368 TQGGGTGSNTTGVR
-377 TIEGSTYLH
+377 TIEGSTFLH
-386 SFSRLFLQWTGSII
+386 SFSRLFLQWTGSIV
-400 YTIEWTGPAVSA
+400 YTVEWTGPAVSA

-421 NAVRESKTNSYEPA
+421 NTVRESKTGSYAPA
-435 LPTGNILSS
+435 LPTGNVLSS
-444 LTQGPHVIWDLSNST
+444 LTQGPHMIWDLSNST
-459 SISFRADYALPSDWA
+459 SMSFRADYALPSEWA
-474 AVNPLVSVSGTNGS
+474 AVNPLATSGTGQNQT

-494 INFSSSGSCFLALLT
+494 SNFCSSGSCFLALLT

-514 TVTST
+514 TVTQT
-519 SFKLVLSES
+519 SFKIVLSES
-528 AGPDFSLRYFAPR
+528 AGPDFCVRYFAPR

-550 GIVDQG
+550 GIIDQG
-556 PVAVPEPLG
+556 PVFVPEPQG
-565 ETTQIGQEIS
+565 ESVEVGQEIS
-575 VQKVL
+575 VEKVL
-580 EHPRYYG
+580 SHPRFFG
-587 NYTFTQNKVLEIP
+587 NYTFRQNTVLEIP

-606 STSNNNAQISPA
+606 STGTGNTQNTARISPA
-618 RLFPSLFTQ
+618 RLFASLFTQ
-627 IHADLRIIV
+627 IQADLRIIV
-636 TTSSNTSVFVAYQ
+636 TTSANTSVFVAYQ

-654 PTVFGTV
+654 PTVFGQV
-661 PLTRTALSMANFTIF
+661 PLSRAALSMANFTIF

-681 NTGFELIV
+681 NVGFELIV
-689 PYPGNHATFQTSLS
+689 PYPGNHSTFQTSLS
-703 TTLRSDNVYQATQD
+703 TTLRSENVYQANQD
-717 QNDPGNL
+717 QSDPGNL
-724 GTLLVVNKDIAA
+724 GTLLVVNKDIAQA
-736 TTANQISVTVYLALL
+736 TVNQISVTVYLALL

-766 QIVQPTALLARGAE
+766 QIVQPTALTVQGAD
-780 DEPDFWEDSEEGASV
+780 DEPDFWEDQLEGEESF

-800 VNNLEKG
+800 LTTLKQEQAK
-807 DQIMLS
+807 DQ
-813 VTLDILESV
+813 V
-822 RELCSDLM
+822 
-830 DDVDTV
+830 
-836 RGRARAAKFAWMIQ
+836 AR
-850 STFEE
+850 FEE
-855 WKKTDPDTSD
+855 YFDWLYSEVGDTITPEHA
-865 FFSDVSLV
+865 LAICAAV
-873 EPVIFQSPP
+873 EQAINQCDD
-882 PPTAREKAARLEE
+882 EIENQRL
-895 FFDYMYGCVGID
+895 C
-907 CNEEEVHTIC
+907 
-917 DAVNAVIDSFYDSD
+917 
-931 GDFIGEI
+931 
-938 RDRFA
+938 A
-943 ELPLSY
+943 ELPLEY
-949 PEGPDCEGVWFRGE
+949 PNSLPCPGVWFRGE
-963 FYRCLYVTT
+963 FYRCCYLPPD
-972 QNRFFPQVAAYSP
+972 NRFFPQVAAHSP
-985 LEVEHNL
+985 LPVEHNL
-992 FALYEALRQF
+992 CELYEALRAF
-1002 ELMCIADPLSTSYH
+1002 ETMCLIDPLATSHCYS
-1016 YQRLLFFLLQQA
+1016 QLLRQLLDSDWVIPEMKTEVRKKLCFLL
-1028 WVISEMKSMIR
+1028 EMVS
-1039 QKLAFL
+1039 
-1045 YTMIQHPERIFA
+1045 HPERIFA
-1057 GWDWEQFHTRPFRYI
+1057 HWNWESCHTQAFRNLCQRMRRPLAPA
-1072 CSMVGV
+1072 MV
-1078 EAAQT
+1078 
-1083 DGFFSGTEEGEFQA
+1083 DDDYFSGEEDAEFQA
-1097 PTSCDQKFWNLIRA
+1097 PSACDQKFLQLIDA
-1111 YRDAMIVNPWHTFEV
+1111 YRKAMNVNPWHTFEV
-1126 CYVSF
+1126 AYISF
-1131 YDLACRNDVPEWFKR
+1131 YDLSCRNDVPQWFKNQ
-1146 AVEDACFDTL
+1146 VEEVCWENL
-1156 CARVAERVDVNNEVL
+1156 CARAGDRLDVDNSVL
-1171 IERFRQLYD
+1171 LESYRQQYD
-1180 EIFAEEPEFF
+1180 EIFAEEPDFF
-1190 SDDEFDENLQFQ
+1190 SDDEIEAEFQ
-1202 APPPPSRQ
+1202 APRPPAVASSAPK
-1210 PFPPIS
+1210 
-1216 PVLPRPPT
+1216 PRPPT
-1224 PLPTEIPDDED
+1224 PLPSPVVSEDED
-1235 EDEPDDIAVYYVDN
+1235 EGEDEPDDIHVYYVDN

-1254 WGIRNRDQAI
+1254 WGIRNKQQAI

-1271 QARVSYTPE
+1271 QCRVSYTPE
-1280 DLGKHVD
+1280 DLGNHVD
-1287 YTRIGYNEWCKAV
+1287 YCAVGYNEWCKAV
-1300 CRLGQIYDYSITN
+1300 CRLGQIYDYSITH

-1321 ITSYRHSFQN
+1321 ITSYQYSFQN

-1336 AAGIVAAA
+1336 AAGVVAAA
-1344 VATTAIFQSPPSWDE
+1344 VATTAIFHSVPPSWDE
-1359 RPFYSEQT
+1359 RPFLPEKT
-1367 TPKEKKV
+1367 TPRV
-1374 SLRRFPTH
+1374 VVVAPRR
-1382 RVHRWRR
+1382 RVHKWRK
-1389 ATLEKIV
+1389 ATLERIV
-1396 QMKKIQFQAP
+1396 EIKRKMLFQAP
-1406 INLQISNPAV
+1406 INIQLTNPAV
-1416 DRAASVTTAATL
+1416 DRAASITTTATL
-1428 ETLDEVKQM
+1428 ETLDEVKNM

-1459 EHLTKSMESF
+1459 EHLTKSMETF
-1469 LENATSAIP
+1469 LENATAAIP
-1478 GVVSAMETSASELI
+1478 GAVSAMESTAGELI

-1524 IVALLVA
+1524 VIALLVA

-1544 DLAIS
+1544 DLAVS
-1549 FSTKVKDLV
+1549 FTSKIKDLV
-1558 GSFFGV
+1558 GSLFGV
-1564 TSCCD
+1564 SSCCD
-1569 EEPIFEDIDEAFHR
+1569 EEPIFDDIDDAFHR
-1583 YMLTRTETDLEFQA
+1583 YMLTRTETDFEFQA

-1611 KNVEWIIEKIKDLI
+1611 KNVEWIIEKVKELI
-1625 DWLINK
+1625 DWLIAK
-1631 LKAKERATPEDYL
+1631 LKSKEKSSPEDYL

-1667 DVLLLN
+1667 DINLLN
-1673 QRIKDVRD
+1673 QRVKDTRD

-1689 RLAGATQILSRTL
+1689 RLAGAAHILSRTL

-1708 SRKLKTSVYSSR
+1708 SRKLKTSTYASR
-1720 PEPLVVYIHGTPGVG
+1720 PEPLVIYIHGSPGVG
-1735 KSLLSNMI
+1735 KSLLSNII
-1743 ASAYCKRRGLD
+1743 ASAYCKRKGID

-1850 VRAILARAFQ
+1850 VRAVLARAFQ

-1868 TEAFK
+1868 AEAFK
-1873 ELGPSK
+1873 ELGPAK

-1893 AITLSVTRG
+1893 AMTLSVTRG

-1910 SVYDLCDMIFEEL
+1910 SVYDLCDMIFDEL

-1928 CQSAFANIIYQA
+1928 NQTAFSNIIFQS
-1940 PSSNVI
+1940 PSQNVI

-1951 VNHSPDSCHNIF
+1951 VDHSPDSCHNVF
-1963 IATPSGPIVHRFDSV
+1963 IATSQGPIVHRFDSV
-1978 NDRNAWLLSQ
+1978 EDRNSWLQSQ
-1988 IPKLPDAGNVR
+1988 IPPLPKAGNVR
-1999 CCPCKNPDCAKVQF
+1999 CCPCKNPDCAKIQF
-2013 SFKTSEDQIRS
+2013 TFKTDDEQIRS

-2033 VAEWWLRYACG
+2033 VAEWWLRFVCGRPGSAYA
-2044 KPDGKYVLESEIWP
+2044 LESEIWP
-2058 APPVFI
+2058 APPLFI
-2064 PTAQPLKNE
+2064 PTAQPIRNE
-2073 SLEKELKKLKKRSLI
+2073 SIEKELKKLKKRSLI

-2108 LKRRRD
+2108 LRRRRD

-2129 QPPQNRPVPQR
+2129 QPPQQRPVPQR

-2150 PQIYTKIEKNCTS
+2150 PQIYPKVEKNCTS
-2163 ITYNWDSH
+2163 ITFHQDSH
-2171 SFDLTALFIAGR
+2171 SFDLTALFICGR

-2189 HAFSKSNTVE
+2189 HAFSHSHTIE
-2199 ICGKK
+2199 IAGHK
-2204 YKPEELNPELLV
+2204 YKPEELSPELLV

-2222 DVVICTLPKGDERK
+2222 DIVICTLPRGDERK
-2236 NLVPYLLSQKER
+2236 NLVPYLLSQKDR
-2248 PTHDDVLMV
+2248 PTNDDVLMV
-2257 SRSKTISANF
+2257 SRSKTIAANF
-2267 ECTGFKG
+2267 ECTNLRG
-2274 RKSVSVK
+2274 RKSVCVK
-2281 EYDNKDETEF
+2281 EFDNAEEQNF
-2291 NRCYTYDLK
+2291 HRCYTYDLK

-2341 FEHLFQGNLKPI
+2341 FAHLFQGNLKPI

-2390 KRCEVELD
+2390 KRCEVDLD
-2398 EVMFSKHVPDHP
+2398 EVMFSKHVPDHE

-2420 YVVEELMAKCG
+2420 YVVEELMQKCG
-2431 FSKDDPTP
+2431 FSKDDPVP
-2439 MWTLDQ
+2439 MWTLEQ

-2458 GQSAGYPFSAMGRS
+2458 GQSAGYPFSAQGRS
-2472 RKSFFEWNGEKWI
+2472 RRSFFEWDGEKWQA
-2485 PTEELEKLVQ
+2485 TEELKKLVD
-2495 HALEHPDDYYYATFL
+2495 HALQHPDDYYYATFL

-2516 IEKVR
+2516 SEKVK

-2597 PKIAF
+2597 PKVAF

-2622 AVGTS
+2622 AVATS
-2627 KHVYGDKAFEME
+2627 KHVYGDKAYEME

-2663 ALIALKIN
+2663 ALIALKVS
-2671 PSSCKWICYG
+2671 PDSCKWICYG
-2681 DDVIISTDEKG
+2681 DDVIISTDEKA
-2692 LSRKIAE
+2692 LSRRIAN

-2711 ASKSG
+2711 ACKSG

-2733 FVHDSHYPEL
+2733 FVHDSHYPQL

-2758 WQTDGEYQQKLES
+2758 WQTDGEYQQKLDS

-2786 FCETIQKQCRSRGVE
+2786 FCDTIQKKCRSRGTE
-2801 VYFRPFEFHMA
+2801 VYFRPFEYYMA